1 MNNSNLR
8 KKLSKL
14 KPVATSV
21 CGKALNSLGMNGNN
35 SGIETEARFGKME
48 RGRFV
53 PGVSKRTFDEIEA
66 HFKSLGW
73 TRTVSKDRVV
83 SRALNPRQNIRK
95 VESSNSTI
103 YEMKERLN
111 VIDVKPNY
119 RLAKSKEK
127 RGPVYKALFE
137 KLPANKQYTITR
149 DRISFKKDNHRVD
162 LTKGGDKYQV
172 EIEFVGKQGTCKRIE
187 KVSEMIEDSAIKGS
201 VVAEYRKLM
210 GPKFAGP
217 LPQTLTLEAFKKRV
231 LTKKNYSVTE
241 KADGERYLLFV
252 DSRGNM
258 TLISRGMDMVLLKDA
273 GSKPDFAGTVMD
285 GELYRGKFYTFDI
298 LSYKGQDARKLPLPD
313 RLMGLYRTLMEMK
326 VPMLKMKTFFVDN
339 GKDIVEY
346 PSQTKTSY
354 KNIYEAAAK
363 VWAKKKSYPYP
374 LDGLIFTPTDDQY
387 FSRGILKWKDEN
399 TIDFYYKGNKLHLAG
414 FDSKGKVYGNYP
426 FGGVD
431 NKGTFYTKTGKVV
444 NDIFVDS
451 TAPESVRK
459 GTLVTPIPGPAGVGE
474 FKYENNTF
482 KLIRKRPD
490 KEFGN
495 GIPASNQVWESITK
509 PLTIK
514 ELSVGPGAM
523 RDFHSEIKSKMIMK
537 YTKGKSVLDIGS
549 GKGEDVGK
557 YIKSGATRVVGFDL
571 VKEEYPHPN
580 YMKFYKM
587 NKPVYRVRDY
597 INNKAE
603 KFDVVN
609 INFAIHYFLR
619 NKAMFESLV
628 MNIHENLKKGGV
640 LMATVLDGRL
650 VYQAL
655 KNKPMVN
662 TDKVTFTKKYNDE
675 LNFNSPKFKM
685 LGREVEVMVK
695 GTKYFNKPI
704 SEFLF
709 NFEKF
714 IKIMEQM
721 GFDLVE
727 KGNFSE
733 FCSESEWC
741 RRYMTDAEKDY
752 SFKNIYFV
760 LRKR

>member
-8 KKLSKL
+8 KKLSGL

-21 CGKALNSLGMNGNN
+21 CAKALNSLGMNGNN

-53 PGVSKRTFDEIEA
+53 PGVSKRIFDEIDT
-66 HFKSLGW
+66 HFKSKGW
-73 TRTVSKDRVV
+73 ARTISRDKVV
-83 SRALNPRQNIRK
+83 SRTLNPRQNIRR
-95 VESSNSTI
+95 VESSNGTI

-127 RGPVYKALFE
+127 RGPMYKILFE
-137 KLPANKQYTITR
+137 KASSNKEYTITR
-149 DRISFKKDNHRVD
+149 DRISFKKDNLRVD
-162 LTKGGDKYQV
+162 LTHGAGKYQV
-172 EIEFVGKQGTCKRIE
+172 EVEFNGKSGACKLIE
-187 KVSEMIEDSAIKGS
+187 KISEMVEDSQVKGAMI
-201 VVAEYRKLM
+201 AEYRNLI

-217 LPQTLTLEAFKKRV
+217 LPQTLTLDTFKKRI

-252 DSRGNM
+252 SSSGNM
-258 TLISRGMDMVLLKDA
+258 CLISRSMDMVLLKDA
-273 GSKPDFAGTVMD
+273 GSKPDFGGTVMD

-298 LSYKGQDARKLPLPD
+298 LMYKGQEARKLKLPD

-339 GKDIVEY
+339 GKDITEY

-363 VWAKKKSYPYP
+363 VWTKKKSYPYP

-399 TIDFYYKGNKLHLAG
+399 TIDFYYKGNQLQLAG

-431 NKGTFYTKTGKVV
+431 GKGTFYNKSGKIV
-444 NDIFVDS
+444 NDIFVDPK
-451 TAPESVRK
+451 APESIRK
-459 GTLVTPIPGPAGVGE
+459 GIVKTPIAGPPGVGE
-474 FKYENNTF
+474 FKYEDNTF
-482 KLIRKRPD
+482 KLIRKRTD

-495 GIPASNQVWESITK
+495 GVPASNQVWESITK
-509 PLTIK
+509 PLTIE

-523 RDFHSEIKSKMIMK
+523 RDFHSEIKAKMIMK

-557 YIKSGATRVVGFDL
+557 YIKSGAKKVVGFDI
-571 VKEEYPHPN
+571 VQEEYPHPN

-587 NKPVYRVRDY
+587 NRPVYSVKNY
-597 INNKAE
+597 INKTDT
-603 KFDVVN
+603 FDVVN

-619 NKAMFESLV
+619 NKKMFESLV

-655 KNKPMVN
+655 KNKPTVN
-662 TDKVTFTKKYNDE
+662 TNKVTFTKKYNNAN
-675 LNFNSPKFKM
+675 NFNSPKFKL

-714 IKIMEQM
+714 MKIMEGM
-721 GFDLVE
+721 GFELVE

-741 RRYMTDAEKDY
+741 RRYMSDAEKDY

-760 LRKR
+760 LRKK

>member
-8 KKLSKL
+8 RRLAGL

-21 CGKALNSLGMNGNN
+21 CAKALNSLGASGV
-35 SGIETEARFGKME
+35 GIETEARFGKME

-53 PGVSKRTFDEIEA
+53 PGVTKRVFDDIEA
-66 HFKSLGW
+66 HFRSEGW
-73 TRTVSKDRVV
+73 RRTTSRDKVV
-83 SRALNPRQNIRK
+83 SRTLNPRQNVRR
-95 VESSNSTI
+95 VESANGII
-103 YEMKERLN
+103 YEMKEK
-111 VIDVKPNY
+111 VSTVDVKPNY

-127 RGPVYKALFE
+127 RGAMYEALF
-137 KLPANKQYTITR
+137 KQAPSAGEYIITR
-149 DRISFKKDNHRVD
+149 DRISFVKDNHRVD
-162 LTKGGDKYQV
+162 LTTGGGKYQV
-172 EIEFVGKQGTCKRIE
+172 EIEFNGKEGTCKLIE
-187 KVSEMIEDSAIKGS
+187 KVSEMIEDSRAKG
-201 VVAEYRKLM
+201 VAVADYRKFM

-217 LPQTLTLEAFKKRV
+217 LPQTLTLDAFKKRV

-241 KADGERYLLFV
+241 KADGERYLLIV
-252 DSRGNM
+252 GSNGNM
-258 TLISRGMDMVLLKDA
+258 SLISRSMDVTLLKDVGA
-273 GSKPDFAGTVMD
+273 KPDFAGTVMD

-298 LSYKGQDARKLPLPD
+298 LSYKGQDTRKLKLPD
-313 RLMGLYRTLMEMK
+313 RLMGLYRTLMEMR
-326 VPMLKMKTFFVDN
+326 VPMLKIKTFLVDN

-346 PSQTKTSY
+346 PGQTTTGF
-354 KNIYEAAAK
+354 KNIYEAAAA
-363 VWAKKKSYPYP
+363 VWSRKKSFPYP
-374 LDGLIFTPTDDQY
+374 LDGLIFTPTEDQY

-399 TIDFYYKGNKLHLAG
+399 TIDFYYNGKTLHLAG
-414 FDSKGKVYGNYP
+414 FGTNGKIYGNYP

-431 NKGTFYTKTGKVV
+431 GKGTFHTKGGKIV

-451 TAPESVRK
+451 AAPENVRK
-459 GTLVTPIPGPAGVGE
+459 GTLKVPIPGPPGVGE
-474 FKYENNTF
+474 FKYENNGF
-482 KLIRKRPD
+482 KMIRKRSD

-495 GIPASNQVWESITK
+495 GVAASNQVWESITK
-509 PLTIK
+509 PLTIT
-514 ELSVGPGAM
+514 ELSAGPGAM

-557 YIKSGATRVVGFDL
+557 YIKSGATKVVGFDI

-587 NKPVYRVRDY
+587 NSPVYTVKNY
-597 INNKAE
+597 INKGE

-619 NKAMFESLV
+619 NKKMFESLV
-628 MNIHENLKKGGV
+628 MNIHDNLKKGGV

-662 TDKVTFTKKYNDE
+662 TEKVTFTKKYDDA

-685 LGREVEVMVK
+685 LGKEVEVMVK

-714 IKIMEQM
+714 MRIMNEM

-741 RRYMTDAEKDY
+741 RRYMTNAEKDY

-760 LRKR
+760 LRKK

>member
-8 KKLSKL
+8 KKLSRL
-14 KPVATSV
+14 KPVATSR
-21 CGKALNSLGMNGNN
+21 CGKALNSLGANGNN
-35 SGIETEARFGKME
+35 AGIETEARFGKME

-53 PGVSKRTFDEIEA
+53 PGVSKRTFDEIES

-73 TRTVSKDRVV
+73 TRTTSKDRVV
-83 SRALNPRQNIRK
+83 SRALNPRQNIRR

-111 VIDVKPNY
+111 VIDVQPNY

-127 RGPVYKALFE
+127 RGAMYKLLFE
-137 KLPANKQYTITR
+137 KASSNKEYTITR
-149 DRISFKKDNHRVD
+149 DRISFKKDNLRVD
-162 LTKGGDKYQV
+162 LTQGAGKYQV
-172 EIEFVGKQGTCKRIE
+172 EVEFSGRVGACKLIEEI
-187 KVSEMIEDSAIKGS
+187 SEMIEDSYTKGS
-201 VVAEYRKLM
+201 VIAEYRKLM

-217 LPQTLTLEAFKKRV
+217 LPQTLTLDAFKKRI

-252 DSRGNM
+252 DSNGNM
-258 TLISRGMDMVLLKDA
+258 SLLSRGMNIVFLKGV
-273 GSKPDFAGTVMD
+273 GSKPDFAGTVLD

-298 LSYKGQDARKLPLPD
+298 LMYKGQEARKLKLPD
-313 RLMGLYRTLMEMK
+313 RLMGLYRVLMEMR
-326 VPMLKMKTFFVDN
+326 VPILKMKTFFVDN
-339 GKDIVEY
+339 GKDIMEY

-354 KNIYEAAAK
+354 KNIYEAASK
-363 VWAKKKSYPYP
+363 VWGQKKSYPYP

-387 FSRGILKWKDEN
+387 FSKGILKWKDEN
-399 TIDFYYKGNKLHLAG
+399 TIDLYYNGSKLYLAG
-414 FDSKGKVYGNYP
+414 FGADKKEYKNYP

-431 NKGTFYTKTGKVV
+431 GSGTFYTKDKKVM
-444 NDIFVDS
+444 NDIFTDEK
-451 TAPESVRK
+451 APESVRK
-459 GTLVTPIPGPAGVGE
+459 GVLQTPITGPAGVGE
-474 FKYENNTF
+474 FVFEKNTF
-482 KLIRKRPD
+482 KLIRKRTD
-490 KEFGN
+490 KQFGN
-495 GIPASNQVWESITK
+495 GILASNQVWESITK
-509 PLTIK
+509 PLTIA
-514 ELSVGPGAM
+514 ELSAGPGAM

-537 YTKGKSVLDIGS
+537 YTKGKAVLDIGS

-557 YIKSGATRVVGFDL
+557 YIKAGAKKVVGFDL
-571 VKEEYPHPN
+571 VQEEYPHPN

-587 NKPVYRVRDY
+587 NGPVYSVKNY
-597 INNKAE
+597 INKSDV
-603 KFDVVN
+603 FDVVN

-619 NKAMFESLV
+619 NKAMFQSLV
-628 MNIHENLKKGGV
+628 MNIHENLKKGGI

-662 TDKVTFTKKYNDE
+662 TNKVTFTKKYNNAT
-675 LNFNSPKFKM
+675 NFNSPKFKL

-714 IKIMEQM
+714 MRIMEEM
-721 GFDLVE
+721 GFELVE

>member
-8 KKLSKL
+8 KRLSRL

-53 PGVSKRTFDEIEA
+53 PGVSKRVFDEIEA
-66 HFKSLGW
+66 HFRSNGW
-73 TRTVSKDRVV
+73 TRTTTKDRVV
-83 SRALNPRQNIRK
+83 SRSLNPRQNVRK
-95 VESSNSTI
+95 VESTNGTI
-103 YEMKERLN
+103 YEMKEKLGT
-111 VIDVKPNY
+111 VDVKPNY

-127 RGPVYKALFE
+127 RGAVYKMLFE
-137 KLPANKQYTITR
+137 KASSNKEYTITR
-149 DRISFKKDNHRVD
+149 DRISFKKGNLRVD
-162 LTKGGDKYQV
+162 LTQGAGKYQV
-172 EIEFVGKQGTCKRIE
+172 EIEFKGKEGACKLIE
-187 KVSEMIEDSAIKGS
+187 KVSEMIEDSQIKGG
-201 VVAEYRKLM
+201 VIAQYRQLM
-210 GPKFAGP
+210 GQKFAGP
-217 LPQTLTLEAFKKRV
+217 LPQTLTLEAFKKRI

-252 DSRGNM
+252 DRDGNM
-258 TLISRGMDMVLLKDA
+258 SLISRGMDIVLLKDA
-273 GSKPDFAGTVMD
+273 GSKPDFAGTVLD

-298 LSYKGQDARKLPLPD
+298 LSYKGQDARKLKLPD
-313 RLMGLYRTLMEMK
+313 RLMGLYRVLMEMR
-326 VPMLKMKTFFVDN
+326 VPVLKMKTFFVAN

-399 TIDFYYKGNKLHLAG
+399 TIDFYYNGTQLRLAG
-414 FDSKGKVYGNYP
+414 FGTNKKVYGNYP

-431 NKGTFYTKTGKVV
+431 GKGTFYTKTGKIV
-444 NDIFVDS
+444 NDIFVDPN
-451 TAPESVRK
+451 APENVRK
-459 GTLVTPIPGPAGVGE
+459 GILRTPIPGGPGVGE
-474 FKYENNTF
+474 FKFEDNTF

-495 GIPASNQVWESITK
+495 GVPASNQVWESITS

-523 RDFHSEIKSKMIMK
+523 RDFHSEIKAKLINK
-537 YTKGKSVLDIGS
+537 YTKGKAVLDIGS

-557 YIKSGATRVVGFDL
+557 YIKSGATKVVGFDL
-571 VKEEYPHPN
+571 VQEEYPHPN

-587 NKPVYRVRDY
+587 NSPVYRVKNY
-597 INNKAE
+597 VNKSE

-609 INFAIHYFLR
+609 INFAIHYFFR
-619 NKAMFESLV
+619 NKKMFESLV

-640 LMATVLDGRL
+640 LMATVLDGGL

-662 TDKVTFTKKYNDE
+662 TEKLTFTKKYNNA

-685 LGREVEVMVK
+685 LGQEVEVMVK

-709 NFEKF
+709 SFDKF
-714 IKIMEQM
+714 MKIMEQL
-721 GFDLVE
+721 GFEMVE

-741 RRYMTDAEKDY
+741 RRYMTNAEKDY

-760 LRKR
+760 LRKK